1 MSLVKLVPVGRCC
14 KRPCFLSRES
24 VVGTQA
30 CIRLSCCG
38 LCRVRLLVPTA
49 SHVRGIFGVPQ
60 QKTTPSAS
68 IRLRFFLSD
77 LIDLHLFSR
86 LASLTSTRLL
96 CQTQHTQTLSSCPGS
111 RRGGCS
117 PSPRRAAPA
126 VACRARPSSSWGR
139 CLRVLIPAFVSLK
152 GAEFSQGLSLH
163 RLGCSCAFC
172 PSFC

>member
-38 LCRVRLLVPTA
+38 LCRMRLLVPTA
-49 SHVRGIFGVPQ
+49 SHVRGILGVPQ
-60 QKTTPSAS
+60 RKTTLSAS

-96 CQTQHTQTLSSCPGS
+96 CQTQHTQTPSSCPGS

-117 PSPRRAAPA
+117 PSP
-126 VACRARPSSSWGR
+126 AC
-139 CLRVLIPAFVSLK
+139 
-152 GAEFSQGLSLH
+152 GASCGLSCAAFLI
-163 RLGCSCAFC
+163 LGQM
-172 PSFC
+172 PSRPHSGVRIPEGR

>member
-30 CIRLSCCG
+30 CIRLSCYG

-49 SHVRGIFGVPQ
+49 SHVRGILGVPQ
-60 QKTTPSAS
+60 RKTTPSAS

-96 CQTQHTQTLSSCPGS
+96 CQTQHTQTPSSCPGS
-111 RRGGCS
+111 RGEA
-117 PSPRRAAPA
+117 AAPLRGVRRQLWPVVRGLPHPGA
-126 VACRARPSSSWGR
+126 DAFASSFRRSY
-139 CLRVLIPAFVSLK
+139 P
-152 GAEFSQGLSLH
+152 
-163 RLGCSCAFC
+163 
-172 PSFC
+172 

>member
-60 QKTTPSAS
+60 RKTTPSAS
-68 IRLRFFLSD
+68 IRLCFFLSD

-96 CQTQHTQTLSSCPGS
+96 CQTQHTDTVIVS
-111 RRGGCS
+111 RISEGRLQPFS
-117 PSPRRAAPA
+117 
-126 VACRARPSSSWGR
+126 VACGTS
-139 CLRVLIPAFVSLK
+139 C
-152 GAEFSQGLSLH
+152 GLSCAAFLI
-163 RLGCSCAFC
+163 LGQM
-172 PSFC
+172 PSRPHSGVRIPEGR